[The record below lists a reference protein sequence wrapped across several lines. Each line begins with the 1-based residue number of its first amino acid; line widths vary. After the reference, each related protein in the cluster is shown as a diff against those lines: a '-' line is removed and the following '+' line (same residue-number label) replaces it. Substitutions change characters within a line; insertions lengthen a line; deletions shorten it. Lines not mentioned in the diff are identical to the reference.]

1 MQVVETGREG
11 LKRELKITVPKSDMA
26 ERLSTRLNEMKGQVR
41 LNGFRQGKVPVTHLR
56 KLYGKQAM
64 AEIVNDLI
72 NQQAGKLL
80 NERGEKAA
88 QQPEINMTEDEKE
101 AEAILA
107 GEADFEFTMEYEVL
121 PEFTAPDIASLEI
134 IRSVAEISDEEVDSQ
149 VLEIAESA
157 RSYDEKKG
165 KAADKDRVTMDYVGK
180 IDGEPFDGGTD
191 SDAKLVIGSGRFI
204 PGFEE
209 QLVGMKAGDE
219 GVVKVTFP
227 EDYGSADLAGKNAEF
242 DVTVKAVE
250 SPGALEINDELA
262 KQLGVEDAEK
272 LREAVRGQIESQ
284 FGSFTRAKVK
294 RQVLDQLDEKAELE
308 LPQKMV
314 TQEFDNI
321 WNQVT
326 TELERAGKT
335 FADEDTTE
343 EDARAEYQG
352 LAERRVRLGLVLA
365 KIGEA
370 EEIEVSEEELQ
381 RAVYDQVRQYPGQEQ
396 QVFDYFRNNP
406 DAVAGLR
413 APLYEDKVVD
423 IVVTKAKVTDK
434 TVSKDE
440 LTAMDD
446 EEAAPKAKK
455 KAPAKKKPAAKKK
468 AADEAAGKEA

>member
-134 IRSVAEISDEEVDSQ
+134 TRSVAEISDEEVDSQ

-468 AADEAAGKEA
+468 AAGEAAGKEA